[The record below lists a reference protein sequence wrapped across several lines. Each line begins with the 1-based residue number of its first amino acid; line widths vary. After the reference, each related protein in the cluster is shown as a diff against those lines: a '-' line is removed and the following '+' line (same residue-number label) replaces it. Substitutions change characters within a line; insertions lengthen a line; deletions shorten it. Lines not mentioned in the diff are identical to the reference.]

1 LPKIKSLKE
10 VFDWDQNEIDR
21 IGEVTSSYIA
31 HFHDYLVR
39 GGFPQTAQ
47 VDTVNQAQKLLREDI
62 IDKALKRD
70 MTAMF
75 GVRLVLELEQT
86 FLYLCLHD
94 GAVLDMVTL
103 CSNLGIKRPTANNFI
118 ELLEAAH
125 LAYKLPPFGYG
136 KEILRGKHKVYLSDP
151 AIAPAVM
158 LKGRSIIDNPESLG
172 VSAESAVLKHLFA
185 RYYSQNVRFS
195 YWRGKKDLEVDLVAE
210 IGSDVVPFE
219 VKYRAQ
225 HTSLADCQGLLEF
238 CSKRSI
244 NRGYIITKSADD
256 FGVIKQQNPTSP
268 IILKI
273 PAALLCYFMGE
284 MEINQKI

>member
-1 LPKIKSLKE
+1 
-10 VFDWDQNEIDR
+10 
-21 IGEVTSSYIA
+21 
-31 HFHDYLVR
+31 
-39 GGFPQTAQ
+39 
-47 VDTVNQAQKLLREDI
+47 
-62 IDKALKRD
+62 
-70 MTAMF
+70 
-75 GVRLVLELEQT
+75 
-86 FLYLCLHD
+86 
-94 GAVLDMVTL
+94 
-103 CSNLGIKRPTANNFI
+103 
-118 ELLEAAH
+118 
-125 LAYKLPPFGYG
+125 
-136 KEILRGKHKVYLSDP
+136 
-151 AIAPAVM
+151 M